1 MIDGAKFQVLKYN
14 KLLKE
19 KHECFWNLKV
29 GKAFRNLIEILQITQ
44 KKTQINVA
52 S

>member
-29 GKAFRNLIEILQITQ
+29 GKAFQKPNRNLINHTEKNSDKCI
-44 KKTQINVA
+44 